1 MTAKLIV
8 VDDEPD
14 MEALMRQHYRRQI
27 RSGEYAFEFAS
38 NGEHALKV
46 LKDHR
51 DTDIVLTDINMPVMD
66 GLTLIPKLAEFSPVM
81 KTIVVSAYGDMDNI
95 RKAMNRGAHDF
106 VMKPIE
112 FVDLDS
118 TIRRTIEH
126 VEQRKHALQAYEMN
140 ELLKIAVD
148 QKTRRIKETEDATIM
163 SLAQLAEVRDLDT
176 GRHLDR
182 TRQYVRLLAE
192 ALREHP
198 RFAAFIDEDALEAL
212 YKSAPLHD
220 IGKVGIPD
228 HILRKEGMLSDE
240 EYAQMQR
247 HVEYGADVLRAA
259 EERLGFNS
267 FLAMAQRIA
276 HQHHEKWDGTGYP
289 RGLKGEEIH
298 FAARLMSL
306 ADVYDALTSR
316 RPYKDAWSHDDVREH
331 IVSQSGTHFD
341 PAVVEA
347 FVVREAEFRA
357 IAERLQD

>member
-1 MTAKLIV
+1 MTTKLMV

-14 MEALMRQHYRRQI
+14 MEALMRQYYRRQI
-27 RSGEYAFEFAS
+27 RSGEYAFQFAS
-38 NGEHALKV
+38 NGEHALRV
-46 LKDHR
+46 LDLHK
-51 DTDIVLTDINMPVMD
+51 DTDVVLTDINMPIMD
-66 GLTLIPKLAEFSPVM
+66 GLTLIPKLSVVSPVL

-95 RKAMNRGAHDF
+95 RAAMNRGAHDF

-112 FVDLDS
+112 FGDLD
-118 TIRRTIEH
+118 TTLKRTIEH
-126 VEQRKHALQAYEMN
+126 VAQRKQALQTYEMN

-163 SLAQLAEVRDLDT
+163 SLAHLAEVRDLDT

-192 ALREHP
+192 ALRSHP
-198 RFAAFIDEDALEAL
+198 RFVEFIDDEAVETL

-220 IGKVGIPD
+220 IGKVGVPD
-228 HILRKEGMLSDE
+228 FILRKEGMLSDE
-240 EYAQMQR
+240 EYRQMKL
-247 HVEYGADVLRAA
+247 HVDYGADVLRSA

-298 FAARLMSL
+298 YAARLMSL
-306 ADVYDALTSR
+306 ADVYDALTTR
-316 RPYKDAWSHDDVREH
+316 RPYKDAWSHNDVRDFL
-331 IVSQSGTHFD
+331 IAQSGLHFD

-347 FVVREAEFRA
+347 FLAREAEFQTV
-357 IAERLQD
+357 AEHLKD

>member
-1 MTAKLIV
+1 MTTKLMV

-14 MEALMRQHYRRQI
+14 MEALMRQHYRREI
-27 RSGEYAFEFAS
+27 RNGDYSFQFAS
-38 NGEHALKV
+38 NGEHALRV
-46 LKDHR
+46 LEGQR
-51 DTDIVLTDINMPVMD
+51 DTDVVLTDINMPVMD
-66 GLTLIPKLAEFSPVM
+66 GLTLIPKLVDFSPVM
-81 KTIVVSAYGDMDNI
+81 KTIVISAYGDMGNI
-95 RKAMNRGAHDF
+95 RAAMTRGAHDF

-112 FVDLDS
+112 FSDLDA

-126 VEQRKHALQAYEMN
+126 VQQRKEALRAYEMN

-182 TRQYVRLLAE
+182 TRQYVRMLAE
-192 ALREHP
+192 ALRDHP
-198 RFAAFIDEDALEAL
+198 RFAAFIDDDAMDAL

-220 IGKVGIPD
+220 IGKVGVPD
-228 HILRKEGMLSDE
+228 HILRKAGMLSDD
-240 EYAQMQR
+240 EYAQMKM
-247 HVEYGADVLRAA
+247 HVDYGADVLRAA
-259 EERLGFNS
+259 EERLGFDS

-276 HQHHEKWDGTGYP
+276 HQHHERWDGTGYP
-289 RGLKGEEIH
+289 RGLKADEIH

-331 IVSQSGTHFD
+331 IRAQSGAQFD

-347 FVVREAEFRA
+347 FLSRETDFRA
-357 IAERLQD
+357 VAETMRD

>member
-1 MTAKLIV
+1 MTTKLIV

-27 RSGEYAFEFAS
+27 RSGEYAFQFAS
-38 NGEHALKV
+38 NGEHALRV
-46 LKDHR
+46 LDGHR
-51 DTDIVLTDINMPVMD
+51 DTDVVLTDINMPVMD

-81 KTIVVSAYGDMDNI
+81 KTIVISAYGDMDNI
-95 RKAMNRGAHDF
+95 RAAMNRGAHDF

-112 FVDLDS
+112 FTDLDA
-118 TIRRTIEH
+118 TIRRTIDH
-126 VEQRKHALQAYEMN
+126 VRQRREALQAYEMN

-182 TRQYVRLLAE
+182 TRQYVRILAE
-192 ALREHP
+192 QLRPHP
-198 RFAAFIDEDALEAL
+198 RFARFIDDDAMDAL

-220 IGKVGIPD
+220 IGKVGVPD
-228 HILRKEGMLSDE
+228 FILRKEGMLSDD
-240 EYAQMQR
+240 EYTEMKR
-247 HVEYGADVLRAA
+247 HVDYGANVLRAA

-316 RPYKDAWSHDDVREH
+316 RPYKDAWSHDDVREYLAA
-331 IVSQSGTHFD
+331 QSGTHFD
-341 PAVVEA
+341 PAVVDA
-347 FVVREAEFRA
+347 FLAREAEFRTV
-357 IAERLQD
+357 AERLRD